1 MGRIYCMLGKSS
13 CGKDTLFRMLL
24 EDGELSLKTIISYT
38 TRPMRAGEQNGREYF
53 FCDEDKVA
61 ELNRQGRIIELRAY
75 HTVHGIWKY
84 FTVDDG
90 QVNLKTGQNYLVIG
104 TLESYLRLREYYGK
118 DIVVPIYIEVEDGER
133 LQRALERERQQAVPK
148 YEELCRRFL
157 ADAEDF
163 SEEKLRDAEITLR
176 FTNED
181 RRETLE
187 QIKRFIKEGDAFGYQ
202 SK

>member
-61 ELNRQGRIIELRAY
+61 ELKRQGRIIELRAY

-118 DIVVPIYIEVEDGER
+118 DVVVPIYIEVEDGER